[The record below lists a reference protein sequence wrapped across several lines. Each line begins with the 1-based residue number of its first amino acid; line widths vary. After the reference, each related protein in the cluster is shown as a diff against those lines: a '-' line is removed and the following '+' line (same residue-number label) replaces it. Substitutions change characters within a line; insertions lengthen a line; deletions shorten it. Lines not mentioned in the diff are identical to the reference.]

1 MLAVEPRF
9 PGAVLVTLLIAV
21 ILTIIPLSEPLAA
34 WRPEWIALTLIHWAL
49 VIHDRASLFLAF
61 ALGLIIDTLYGSLLG
76 QHALGFTLIT
86 YLAVRLGLRMNPEA
100 IFQQA
105 ALLGAVL
112 VLYLLINLWMQ
123 GVTGGKGSNNW
134 LYWTPLLSS
143 IVIWPFYRLLLGYF
157 QTQRK
162 ALG

>member
-1 MLAVEPRF
+1 MLTAEPRF

-21 ILTIIPLSEPLAA
+21 ILTIIPLNETLAI

-49 VIHDRASLFLAF
+49 VIHDRSSLFLAF
-61 ALGLIIDTLYGSLLG
+61 IIGLIIDTLYGSILG
-76 QHALGFTLIT
+76 QHALGYTLIT

-100 IFQQA
+100 FFQQV

-123 GVTGGKGSNNW
+123 GVTGNSINGW
-134 LYWTPLLSS
+134 LYWAPLLSS
-143 IVIWPFYRLLLGYF
+143 SIIWPFYRLILSYF
-157 QTQRK
+157 HTQRK

>member
-1 MLAVEPRF
+1 MLSVEPRF
-9 PGAVLVTLLIAV
+9 PGAMLVTLLIAV
-21 ILTIIPLSEPLAA
+21 ILTIIPLNETLAA

-49 VIHDRASLFLAF
+49 VIHDRTSLFLAF
-61 ALGLIIDTLYGSLLG
+61 TLGLIIDTLYGSLLG

-100 IFQQA
+100 IFQQV

-123 GVTGGKGSNNW
+123 GVTGKVGSNW
-134 LYWTPLLSS
+134 LYWAPLLSS
-143 IVIWPFYRLLLGYF
+143 IVAWPFYRLLLGYF